1 MSRPRRLA
9 FVCPRWPGGGAV
21 GGAETLLKELAVHA
35 ARRGFEVE
43 FLTTCAESHHTW
55 ENVRPAGER
64 RMEGM
69 TVRFFPVDARDEGRF
84 AELQQAI
91 SGGRALS
98 AADEAD
104 WVRNGVRSG
113 ALAEQVRAGDYD
125 RVVAGPYLQALTIEA
140 MDAAGPERA
149 RLVPC
154 LHDEPFARLETVH
167 RMFGRVGRCLFNSEP
182 ERDLAARLHGVE
194 AGRAAVV
201 GMGLDGFAAD
211 AEGFRRRHG
220 IAWPFLLYCG
230 RREELKG
237 TPLIADYLAAFRSRT
252 GRDVRAV
259 FTGTGDIAA
268 PEAMRPFILDLG
280 FAAEEEKHDA
290 MAAALAFLHPS
301 LNESFGIVLMES
313 WLAGTPVLVRDR
325 SPVLKAQCR
334 ASGGGLWFRHYA
346 DFELALLRLL
356 DDPALRDGLGAA
368 GRAFVRREYAWPAI
382 EEKFAAAME

>member
-9 FVCPRWPGGGAV
+9 FVCPRWPGEGAV

-35 ARRGFEVE
+35 MRRGFDVE

-55 ENVRPAGER
+55 ANTRPAGER
-64 RMEGM
+64 QLDGM

-84 AELQQAI
+84 AELQQRI
-91 SGGRALS
+91 SSGRTLS
-98 AADEAD
+98 PEEEAD
-104 WVRNGVRSG
+104 WLRNGVRSG
-113 ALAEQVRAGDYD
+113 ALAERVRTGNYD

-167 RMFGRVGRCLFNSEP
+167 RMFGRVGRCLFNSAP
-182 ERDLAARLHGVE
+182 ERDLASRLHGVE
-194 AGRAAVV
+194 PARAALV
-201 GMGLDGFAAD
+201 GMGLDDFAAD
-211 AEGFRRRHG
+211 AESFRRRHG
-220 IAWPFLLYCG
+220 ISWPFLVYCG

-237 TPLIADYLAAFRSRT
+237 TPLIGDYLAAFRSRT

-268 PEAMRPFILDLG
+268 PEEMRPFILDLG
-280 FAAEEEKHDA
+280 FAPEAEKHDA

-313 WLAGTPVLVRDR
+313 WLAGTPALVRAQ
-325 SPVLKAQCR
+325 SPVLRAQCQ

-346 DFELALLRLL
+346 DFEVALLRLL
-356 DDPALRDGLGAA
+356 EDSALRDGLGAA

-382 EEKFAAAME
+382 EEKFIAAME